1 MEVIFG
7 IVIAVVLLLLLGVSV
22 GFISILFS
30 VLISIGILLML
41 SFFIFSAVRLIRSK
55 KKTARFDGTES
66 FGESKFDCAVY
77 LIEGERYKNAF
88 PCEVIMR
95 NRIYNKDKDVT
106 VRLYEK
112 KNLVY
117 DRNSA
122 VTIFMG
128 LASSVILSVLAA
140 IFFFILKL

>member
-7 IVIAVVLLLLLGVSV
+7 IIIVVVLLLVLGVSL

-30 VLISIGILLML
+30 VIISMGILAML
-41 SFFIFSAVRLIRSK
+41 AFFVFSAVRLMRSK
-55 KKTARFDGTES
+55 KKTARFDGTEA

-95 NRIYNKDKDVT
+95 ERIYKRDKDVT

-117 DRNSA
+117 DKNSA
-122 VTIFMG
+122 VTIGVG
-128 LASSVILSVLAA
+128 LASSLLLSAA
-140 IFFFILKL
+140 ALVFFFILQ

>member
-1 MEVIFG
+1 MEIVLG
-7 IVIAVVLLLLLGVSV
+7 IIIVVVLMLILQVSI

-30 VLISIGILLML
+30 VIIAMGILAML
-41 SFFIFSAVRLIRSK
+41 GFFIFSAVRYCRSG
-55 KKTARFDGTES
+55 KKTARFDGTEP

-77 LIEGERYKNAF
+77 FIEGERYRNAF

-95 NRIYNKDKDVT
+95 ERIYKKDREVT

-117 DRNSA
+117 DKNSA

-128 LASSVILSVLAA
+128 LASSLILTAAAAVL
-140 IFFFILKL
+140 FFILK

>member
-1 MEVIFG
+1 MEIVLG
-7 IVIAVVLLLLLGVSV
+7 IVIIVVLLLVLGVSI

-30 VLISIGILLML
+30 VIISMGILLML
-41 SFFIFSAVRLIRSK
+41 GFFVFSAVRFLQSK
-55 KKTARFDGTES
+55 KKTARFEGTEAY
-66 FGESKFDCAVY
+66 GESKFDCAVY

-117 DRNSA
+117 DKNSA
-122 VTIFMG
+122 VTIIIG
-128 LASSVILSVLAA
+128 LISSLLLTLAA
-140 IFFFILKL
+140 IILFFIIR